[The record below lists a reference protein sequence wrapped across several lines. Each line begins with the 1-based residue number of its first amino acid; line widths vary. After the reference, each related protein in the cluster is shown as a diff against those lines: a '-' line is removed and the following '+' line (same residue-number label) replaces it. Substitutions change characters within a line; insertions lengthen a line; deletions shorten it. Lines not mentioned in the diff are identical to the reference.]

1 MAKRRRRRRNSQL
14 MAVLVVLL
22 LVIVVGA
29 AGIITA
35 YIKKYTPSDARMAL
49 KDYYQ
54 IQSEDEVV
62 LILQDKVSEIR
73 GKVADG
79 IVYVPYEVVTD
90 TLGGR
95 FYWDEEFQKVL
106 YTTQE
111 EILELEPGSSS
122 YVCDKEKQKKEYE
135 VVREIDG
142 GRYIALNFLEEY
154 MQIQGATYEKPV
166 RTVITYQW
174 GSRKTLTAREDTVI
188 RYQGGIKSPIL
199 DDVKAGDSLI
209 LLEEMENWSRV
220 MTKDGLDGYVE
231 KKYMD
236 KPQDTELAYEGSY
249 EENYTSLTRDYKIN
263 LAWHQVTSESANATF
278 EEAVKDAAGVNVISP
293 TWFSITGNEGTISSL
308 ASAEYVSKAH
318 AKGMEVWGL
327 IDNFNE
333 NISTLETLSTRS
345 SRTHII
351 EKLLQEAKRVGLD
364 GINVDFEALTE
375 EEVPHF
381 IQFLRE
387 LSITCRA
394 NNLVLSIDN
403 PVPQYTAF
411 YNRKEQ
417 GVIGDYVIIMGYDE
431 HTFGSTEAGSVASL
445 PFVEEGIRL
454 TLEEVPA
461 EKVING
467 VPFYTR
473 LWTEA
478 NNGTVSSKVM
488 GMEEASQYTSEKGM
502 DVYWNKE
509 VSQNYGELQ
518 TENGLERIWL
528 EDEESL
534 EAKMQLINEYGLAGC
549 AAWKLGFERADVW
562 PVISQYLQ

>member
-1 MAKRRRRRRNSQL
+1 MAKRRRRRRRNSQL

-22 LVIVVGA
+22 LVLVVGA
-29 AGIITA
+29 VGVITA

-54 IQSEDEVV
+54 IQDESDVV
-62 LILQDKVSEIR
+62 LILQDKISEIR
-73 GKVADG
+73 GKLADG
-79 IVYVPYEVVTD
+79 MVYVPYEVVTG

-95 FYWDEEFQKVL
+95 FYWDEESQKML
-106 YTTQE
+106 YTTSE
-111 EILELEPGSSS
+111 EILELEPESSS
-122 YVCDKEKQKKEYE
+122 YVCNQEKEYKI
-135 VVREIDG
+135 VREIDG
-142 GRYIALNFLEEY
+142 ERYLALDFLEEY
-154 MQIQGATYEKPV
+154 MQIQGTTYEKPA

-174 GSRKTLTAREDTVI
+174 GTAKTLTAREDTVV

-199 DDVKAGDSLI
+199 CDVKAGDSLT
-209 LLEEMENWSRV
+209 LLEELENWSRV

-231 KKYMD
+231 KKHMD
-236 KPQDTELAYEGSY
+236 KPQETALVYEGSY
-249 EENYTSLTRDYKIN
+249 EENYTSLTRDHKIN
-263 LAWHQVTSESANATF
+263 LAWHQVTSEAANETF
-278 EEAVKDAAGVNVISP
+278 EDAVKDAAGVNVISP

-308 ASAEYVSKAH
+308 ASADYVSKAH

-333 NISTLETLSTRS
+333 NISTLETLSART
-345 SRTHII
+345 SRAHII
-351 EKLLQEAKRVGLD
+351 EKLLQEAQRVGLD

-387 LSITCRA
+387 LSITCRT

-417 GVIGDYVIIMGYDE
+417 GIIGDYVIIMGYDE
-431 HTFGSTEAGSVASL
+431 HTVGSPEAGSVASL

-528 EDEESL
+528 EDEKSL
-534 EAKMQLINEYGLAGC
+534 EAKLQLIKEYELAGC